1 MHEICRVKRY
11 AEDKGE
17 KKKLKTKAP
26 KHRYLPVSEY
36 LQIVQVS
43 SDYWLRVWDHM
54 LMWWSSTKV
63 WFLPNNNFYFSI
75 FITLYI
81 NQINHFFFFSF
92 LIAPQVSTLFC
103 ISFNSKECVT
113 RLYNVQWLDI
123 TVFLF
128 LIKPASLQ
136 QWTEWRSK
144 GLD

>member
-1 MHEICRVKRY
+1 MRKIRGK
-11 AEDKGE
+11 

-43 SDYWLRVWDHM
+43 SDYWLRAWDHM

-81 NQINHFFFFSF
+81 NQINHFSFFSF
-92 LIAPQVSTLFC
+92 LISPQVSTLFC